1 MLEIASS
8 IDLDVRAEELSKQ
21 KVVNQVLE
29 LEIER
34 NNSFSVECSAVDC
47 PAKVDIKEKLT
58 SIGSQQKVDSDHIGC
73 SFSAVNGN
81 SLDVSGT
88 AGSNCQRSSKK

>member
-1 MLEIASS
+1 LLEIASS